1 MLLKNLLWPER
12 PAVVVVVLVVRVLS
26 LSYVAFELGFFKTE
40 NQLKMESRVYI
51 PQVQVRN
58 GSLLSFEIPEPP
70 YNHKRHEL
78 KQYKTYTGI
87 VTEHTAKRI
96 SASVDV
102 FLQKSRKRYLNVS
115 SDVWPSAVPF
125 RLSFMTLTI
134 SQSKPVDAVDGH
146 KALKVFLDH
155 FRAKPAKKA
164 ISEQLKSYIWKA
176 ELQERGQLHYHITSN
191 TFMHF
196 AEVNRV
202 WNGIQF
208 RRGWLDEYRSEHGHT
223 NAPSTDIKAVY
234 KSKNIGA
241 ELTKYLAKT
250 GKKDVSDYG
259 FACTIFEPHI
269 NGKVWDC
276 SNDLKVKRYSDEL
289 DTFTRTRI
297 EMGIQS
303 GDIQHIRLPR
313 CSVFKTERPVACL
326 SVKTL
331 KEYRKWQI
339 Q

>member
-1 MLLKNLLWPER
+1 
-12 PAVVVVVLVVRVLS
+12 
-26 LSYVAFELGFFKTE
+26 
-40 NQLKMESRVYI
+40 MEQRIYI

-58 GSLLSFEIPEPP
+58 GSLLIYETPDPP

-78 KQYKTYTGI
+78 SKYKTYTGI
-87 VTEHTAKRI
+87 VTEHVAKRI
-96 SASVDV
+96 SQSVDV
-102 FLQKSRKRYLNVS
+102 FLQKSKKRYLVN
-115 SDVWPSAVPF
+115 DTWPKEVPF
-125 RLSFMTLTI
+125 RLSFLTLTI
-134 SQSKPVDAVDGH
+134 SQSKEVDAQDGH

-176 ELQERGQLHYHITSN
+176 ELQERGQLHYHITAN

-208 RRGWLDEYRSEHGHT
+208 RRGWLDEFKAEFGHT
-223 NAPSTDIKAVY
+223 NAPSTQIRAVY

-241 ELTKYLAKT
+241 ELTKYMAKT
-250 GKKDVSDYG
+250 GKKDVSDFG
-259 FACTIFEPHI
+259 FACTIFEPSL

-297 EMGIQS
+297 ENGIQS
-303 GDIQHIRLPR
+303 GDVQHIALER
-313 CSVFKTERPVACL
+313 CSVFKTERPAAHL
-326 SVKTL
+326 SVKVL
-331 KEYRKWQI
+331 RGYRKWQN